1 MKRCSCADGAFDVDF
16 AGMFLNDAV
25 GDGKA
30 EAGAA
35 GLAIAARSLL
45 ETEVRSLRDP
55 KLALA
60 FAIKSSR
67 MNGKDAE
74 IQEILA
80 EAYWLNGDRAHA
92 VEAIQK
98 SLGLIEQT
106 PTPTR
111 QKLERT
117 LRMYQGS

>member
-1 MKRCSCADGAFDVDF
+1 MKQIAGSPDGSDV
-16 AGMFLNDAV
+16 
-25 GDGKA
+25 
-30 EAGAA
+30 E
-35 GLAIAARSLL
+35 LAIAARNLL
-45 ETEVRSLRDP
+45 EIEVRSLRDP

-60 FAIKSSR
+60 FAIRSSQ

-92 VEAIQK
+92 IESIRK
-98 SLGLIEQT
+98 SLALIEQT

-111 QKLERT
+111 QKLEKT
-117 LRMYQGS
+117 LRIYQAAKLP

>member
-1 MKRCSCADGAFDVDF
+1 MTRRDFMATAALPVMRQIAGSPDGSDV
-16 AGMFLNDAV
+16 
-25 GDGKA
+25 
-30 EAGAA
+30 E
-35 GLAIAARSLL
+35 LAIAARSLL